1 MEFNNGLEVTKIDRN
16 TVFDAL
22 SNDIKEYSLRVARNA
37 QIVYSQMV
45 ERQMFDEESDVDMK
59 YIKHI
64 SEIVKYFDIGYAF
77 KDDKTIFPEKIIPIF
92 HVKKG
97 ADVFFADIKKRE
109 DFKGLTDYEKYV
121 RRVAKEVAY
130 YHHERW
136 DGLGYPE
143 GLKKEEIPL
152 LARITSICLA
162 FETITY
168 DYKTNTKRSKSEAID
183 YLSKEAGKSFDPSIV
198 LLVLEIADMLAV
210 HGEEYLTYEEIQD
223 EKYDKL
229 NLEAPETLEAKEETK
244 EIDKEEN
251 KEESSKE
258 DSSLEDDDDLDF
270 DDVTEEDAA
279 IDLLDTDPLVETP
292 QSEKVPHPSE
302 KKRTKPARAVEMLF
316 MPVYDIKTENV
327 VYYQSRLMINDK
339 KLGPLLPNVYSLVAE
354 KTNKIAKLLEIG
366 LDQVI
371 LFIKLA
377 DILEYKVDY
386 VSVRLYAKIV
396 ERPTVIKKIINQ
408 ILKSGVDPS
417 RFILE
422 IPETVLAGAN
432 EKTVETLKNLKEL
445 GFKIA
450 MAEFGFAYS
459 SLHKL
464 SDIEFDILKISREY
478 ILDVDSNSKSAGVV
492 RSIIDMVRTLGA
504 EEVCEG
510 VDRED
515 QKQALIKIGC
525 RKIQGSVVGE
535 PKTSKDLLGF

>member
-22 SNDIKEYSLRVARNA
+22 SSDIKEYSLRVARNA
-37 QIVYSQMV
+37 QIVYSQIV
-45 ERQMFDEESDVDMK
+45 EKKIFDEYSDVDMK

-64 SEIVKYFDIGYAF
+64 SDIVKYFDIGYAF
-77 KDDKTIFPEKIIPIF
+77 KDDKTLFPNKILPIF

-136 DGLGYPE
+136 DGGGYPE

-162 FETITY
+162 FETMTY
-168 DYKTNTKRSKSEAID
+168 DYKTNTKRPKAEAIE
-183 YLSKEAGKSFDPSIV
+183 YLTKEAGRSFDPSIV
-198 LLVLEIADMLAV
+198 LLVLEIVDLLAV
-210 HGEEYLTYEEIQD
+210 HGEDYLTYDEIQ
-223 EKYDKL
+223 EQKNDKL
-229 NLEAPETLEAKEETK
+229 NLEVPNDVVVNDNTQ
-244 EIDKEEN
+244 EIIVEKP
-251 KEESSKE
+251 KEESVEKVDE
-258 DSSLEDDDDLDF
+258 ILEF
-270 DDVTEEDAA
+270 DDVTEDNAA
-279 IDLLDTDPLVETP
+279 IDLSDTDPIVEVP
-292 QSEKVPHPSE
+292 ESEKIEHPKE
-302 KKRTKPARAVEMLF
+302 KKKVKPARPVEMLF
-316 MPVYDIKTENV
+316 MPVYDIKTESV
-327 VYYQSRLMINDK
+327 VYYQTRLVINDK
-339 KLGPLLPNVYSLVAE
+339 KIGPLLPNIYSLVAE
-354 KTNKIAKLLEIG
+354 KTKRIAKLVEIG

-377 DILEYKVDY
+377 DILEFKVDY
-386 VSVRLYAKIV
+386 VSVRLYSKII
-396 ERPTVIKKIINQ
+396 ERQTVINKIINQ
-408 ILKSGVDPS
+408 ILKSGIDPS

-432 EKTVETLKNLKEL
+432 EQTAETLKNLKEL

-478 ILDVDSNSKSAGVV
+478 ILDVDSNSRSAGIV

>member
-22 SNDIKEYSLRVARNA
+22 SSDIKEYSLRVARNA
-37 QIVYSQMV
+37 QIVYSQIV
-45 ERQMFDEESDVDMK
+45 EKQMFDEYSDVDMK

-64 SEIVKYFDIGYAF
+64 SDIVKYFDIGYAF
-77 KDDKTIFPEKIIPIF
+77 KDDKTLFPNKILPIF

-136 DGLGYPE
+136 DGGGYPE

-162 FETITY
+162 FETMTY
-168 DYKTNTKRSKSEAID
+168 DYKTNTKRPKAEAIE
-183 YLSKEAGKSFDPSIV
+183 YLTKEAGRSFDPSIV
-198 LLVLEIADMLAV
+198 LLVLEIVDLLAV
-210 HGEEYLTYEEIQD
+210 HGEDYLTYDEIQN
-223 EKYDKL
+223 EKYDEL
-229 NLEAPETLEAKEETK
+229 NLEVPQEVSNPIEQSSTEVNEEAKEEIVK
-244 EIDKEEN
+244 NEID
-251 KEESSKE
+251 E
-258 DSSLEDDDDLDF
+258 DLEF

-279 IDLLDTDPLVETP
+279 IDLLDTDPLVKTP
-292 QSEKVPHPSE
+292 ESEKVENPKE
-302 KKRTKPARAVEMLF
+302 KKRTKPARAIEMLF
-316 MPVYDIKTENV
+316 MPVYDIKTESV
-327 VYYQSRLMINDK
+327 VYYQSRLMVNDK
-339 KLGPLLPNVYSLVAE
+339 KLGPLMPNVYSLVAE
-354 KTNKIAKLLEIG
+354 KTNKLAKLLEIG

-377 DILEYKVDY
+377 DILEYKVDC

-396 ERPTVIKKIINQ
+396 ERPTVIKKIVNQ
-408 ILKSGVDPS
+408 ILKSGIDPS
-417 RFILE
+417 RIILE

-432 EKTVETLKNLKEL
+432 EKTAETLKNLKEL

-464 SDIEFDILKISREY
+464 SDIEFDILKINREY
-478 ILDVDSNSKSAGVV
+478 ILDVDSNSRSAGIV

-525 RKIQGSVVGE
+525 RKVQGSVVGE